1 MKITNKSQEDK
12 LLLYFHLRNTSL
24 HTKDR
29 GIVKKIV
36 NLNIAVIFILA
47 AGINQ

>member
-1 MKITNKSQEDK
+1 MKITNKSQDK
-12 LLLYFHLRNTSL
+12 LMPE
-24 HTKDR
+24 R

-36 NLNIAVIFILA
+36 NLNIAIIFIWA